1 MDVLL
6 ETTFDD
12 ERDARERLEG
22 AFRRSLGP
30 VGVTVPRGRRVGAAF
45 TGTRIGYARVLTVA
59 SSGLGFGRGTRM
71 THRHP
76 LGAVTV
82 ALQRQGVASIA
93 QDGRDTVLRGGQAA
107 LIDMRRPFAVR
118 QCDDFTMNL
127 VRLPHDVVA
136 RLGGALEDATGR
148 VIAPGSG
155 VGGIFV
161 DFVARLADVCVHVSA
176 GIGERLA
183 GHTAE
188 LLATVLEE
196 EYRTDGART
205 DAAIPR
211 VHLVDQVLGY
221 IDTHLGDPGLSPEA
235 IAAQQRIT
243 VGHLH
248 RLFDGGQG
256 ASLGR
261 VIQQRRVDACVREL
275 DRRAAM
281 RPRLTDVARRW
292 GFADTAHFTKA
303 FAAVHGTPF
312 RSRRARPL
320 ATG

>member
-1 MDVLL
+1 MDILL

-12 ERDARERLEG
+12 ERDARERLEA

-30 VGVTVPRGRRVGAAF
+30 VGVTVPRGRRVGAVF

-59 SSGLGFGRGTRM
+59 SSGLGFGRSARM
-71 THRHP
+71 TDRHP

-82 ALQRQGVASIA
+82 VLQRQGVASIA

-107 LIDMRRPFAVR
+107 LVDMRRPFAVR
-118 QCDDFTMNL
+118 QFDDFTMNL
-127 VRLPHDVVA
+127 VRLPHDIVA

-155 VGGIFV
+155 VGGVFV
-161 DFVARLADVCVHVSA
+161 DFVARLADVCVQVSA

-196 EYRTDGART
+196 GCRADGART
-205 DAAIPR
+205 DAALPR

-248 RLFDGGQG
+248 RLFDGEG
-256 ASLGR
+256 AALGR
-261 VIQQRRVDACVREL
+261 IIERRRVDACVREL
-275 DRRAAM
+275 DRRAAV
-281 RPRLTDVARRW
+281 RPRLTEVARRW
-292 GFADTAHFTKA
+292 GFADTAHFTEA

-312 RSRRARPL
+312 GTRRARPL